1 MIWGVLMFGL
11 MWIIATLVSMCL
23 VYNDAKNRNSSHP
36 VLWTAGVFLC
46 FVIFLPLYLL
56 MRPSKIETVT
66 RTPLLCPHCGKYYEP
81 PVNFCPNCGKEL

>member
-1 MIWGVLMFGL
+1 MERLIFYFVELLLACW
-11 MWIIATLVSMCL
+11 
-23 VYNDAKNRNSSHP
+23 VYHDAKTRGSSSP
-36 VLWTAGVFLC
+36 FLWAVGVFI
-46 FVIFLPLYLL
+46 FFIIFLPLYLL